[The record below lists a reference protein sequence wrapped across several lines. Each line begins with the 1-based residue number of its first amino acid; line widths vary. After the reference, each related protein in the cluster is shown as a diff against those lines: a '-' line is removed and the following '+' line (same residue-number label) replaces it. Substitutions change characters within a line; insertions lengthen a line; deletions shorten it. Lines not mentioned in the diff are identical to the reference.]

1 MKINTA
7 FILCAGYGKRLNP
20 ITLSKPKPLIEVKN
34 KTLLTRTIELI
45 FSMGINNIKINS
57 FYLPDQITNFVRN
70 HKLRNKI
77 EIINDGSEILDTGG
91 GIKNMIKHIRE
102 DNFLVFNPDTL
113 WDENYITTVTNMIYF
128 YENNNLNNL
137 LLVTNKKNSFDKN
150 LKGDFN
156 MKNSKLVR
164 ENQNLYIY
172 TGLQI
177 LNKSIFNDVKSK
189 KFSMNKIWDKEIKN
203 FNLNGFESYQNFLHL
218 TDLSIYNEIIKK

>member
-20 ITLSKPKPLIEVKN
+20 ITLSKPKPLIEIKN

-91 GIKNMIKHIRE
+91 GIKNMIKYILE

-113 WDENYITTVTNMIYF
+113 WDDNYITTVTDMIYF

>member
-20 ITLSKPKPLIEVKN
+20 ITLSKPKPLIEIKN

-91 GIKNMIKHIRE
+91 GIKNMIKYIRE

-113 WDENYITTVTNMIYF
+113 WDDNYITTVTDMIYF

>member
-45 FSMGINNIKINS
+45 FSLGINNIKINS

-91 GIKNMIKHIRE
+91 GIKNMIKHIRG

-113 WDENYITTVTNMIYF
+113 WDDNYITTVTDMIYF

>member
-45 FSMGINNIKINS
+45 FSLGINNIKINS

-91 GIKNMIKHIRE
+91 GIKNMIKHIRG

-113 WDENYITTVTNMIYF
+113 WDDNYITTVTDMIYF

-218 TDLSIYNEIIKK
+218 TDLSIYKEIIKK

>member
-91 GIKNMIKHIRE
+91 GIKNMIKYILE

-113 WDENYITTVTNMIYF
+113 WDDNYITTVTDMIYF

>member
-91 GIKNMIKHIRE
+91 GIKNMIKYIRE

-113 WDENYITTVTNMIYF
+113 WDDNYITTVTDMIYF

>member
-20 ITLSKPKPLIEVKN
+20 ITLSKPKPLIEIKN

-45 FSMGINNIKINS
+45 FSLGINNIKINS

-91 GIKNMIKHIRE
+91 GIKNMIKHIRG

-113 WDENYITTVTNMIYF
+113 WDDNYITTVTDMIYF

-150 LKGDFN
+150 LKADFN

-164 ENQNLYIY
+164 ESQNLYIY

-177 LNKSIFNDVKSK
+177 LNKSIFNDVKNK
-189 KFSMNKIWDKEIKN
+189 KFSMNKIWDREIKN

>member
-20 ITLSKPKPLIEVKN
+20 ITLSKPKPLIEIKN

-164 ENQNLYIY
+164 ESQNLYIY

-177 LNKSIFNDVKSK
+177 LHKSIFNDVKSK
-189 KFSMNKIWDKEIKN
+189 KFSMNKIWDREIKN

-218 TDLSIYNEIIKK
+218 TDLSIYNKIIKK

>member
-91 GIKNMIKHIRE
+91 GIKNMIKHIRG

-113 WDENYITTVTNMIYF
+113 WDDNYITTVTDMIYF

-218 TDLSIYNEIIKK
+218 TDLSIYKEIIKK

>member
-113 WDENYITTVTNMIYF
+113 WDDNYITTVTDMIYF

>member
-91 GIKNMIKHIRE
+91 GIKNMIKHIRG

-113 WDENYITTVTNMIYF
+113 WDDNYITTVTDMIYF

>member
-91 GIKNMIKHIRE
+91 GIKNMIKYIRE
-102 DNFLVFNPDTL
+102 DN
-113 WDENYITTVTNMIYF
+113 
-128 YENNNLNNL
+128 
-137 LLVTNKKNSFDKN
+137 S
-150 LKGDFN
+150 
-156 MKNSKLVR
+156 
-164 ENQNLYIY
+164 
-172 TGLQI
+172 
-177 LNKSIFNDVKSK
+177 
-189 KFSMNKIWDKEIKN
+189 
-203 FNLNGFESYQNFLHL
+203 
-218 TDLSIYNEIIKK
+218 

>member
-20 ITLSKPKPLIEVKN
+20 ITLSKPKPLIEIKN

-113 WDENYITTVTNMIYF
+113 WDENYITTVTDMIYF

-177 LNKSIFNDVKSK
+177 LHKSIFNDVKSK

-218 TDLSIYNEIIKK
+218 TDLSIYKEIIKK

>member
-45 FSMGINNIKINS
+45 FSLGINNIKINS

-91 GIKNMIKHIRE
+91 GIKNMIKHIRG

-113 WDENYITTVTNMIYF
+113 WDDNYITTVTDMIYF

-164 ENQNLYIY
+164 ESQNLYIY

-177 LNKSIFNDVKSK
+177 LHKSIFNDVKSK

-218 TDLSIYNEIIKK
+218 TDLSIYKEIIKK

>member
-20 ITLSKPKPLIEVKN
+20 ITLSKPKPLIEIKN

-45 FSMGINNIKINS
+45 FSLGINNIKINS

-91 GIKNMIKHIRE
+91 GIKNMIKHIRG

-137 LLVTNKKNSFDKN
+137 LLVTNKNNSFDKN

-164 ENQNLYIY
+164 ESQNLYIY

-177 LNKSIFNDVKSK
+177 LHKSIFNDVKNK
-189 KFSMNKIWDKEIKN
+189 KFSMNKIWDREIKN

-218 TDLSIYNEIIKK
+218 TDLSIYKEIIKK

>member
-20 ITLSKPKPLIEVKN
+20 ITLSKPKPLIEIKN

>member
-45 FSMGINNIKINS
+45 FSLGINNIKINS

-91 GIKNMIKHIRE
+91 GIKNMIKHIRG

-113 WDENYITTVTNMIYF
+113 WDDNYITTVTDMIYF

-156 MKNSKLVR
+156 LENNLITKELDKN
-164 ENQNLYIY
+164 YIY
-172 TGLQI
+172 IGCQI
-177 LNKSIFNDVKSK
+177 LSK
-189 KFSMNKIWDKEIKN
+189 ELFKNETNEKFSISNIWNKLIDTKD
-203 FNLNGFESYQNFLHL
+203 LHGYESKQNFYHL
-218 TDLSIYNEIIKK
+218 TNLEIFKKLKDL

>member
-91 GIKNMIKHIRE
+91 GIKNMIKHIRG

-113 WDENYITTVTNMIYF
+113 WDDNYITTVTDMIYF

-164 ENQNLYIY
+164 ESQNLYI
-172 TGLQI
+172 
-177 LNKSIFNDVKSK
+177 
-189 KFSMNKIWDKEIKN
+189 
-203 FNLNGFESYQNFLHL
+203 
-218 TDLSIYNEIIKK
+218 